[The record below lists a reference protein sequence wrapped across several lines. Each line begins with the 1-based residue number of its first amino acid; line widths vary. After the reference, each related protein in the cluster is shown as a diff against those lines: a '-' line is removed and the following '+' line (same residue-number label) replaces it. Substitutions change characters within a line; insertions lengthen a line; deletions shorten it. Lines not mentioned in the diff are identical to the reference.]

1 VSNGNVFAIT
11 TQEAGT
17 IELEPGARR
26 QVVFNVQNLTG
37 RPIDGRARAVVEGMP
52 AQQAWYTVQGR
63 MERRFDVDEV
73 HQFIV
78 EVAIPEDAQGGR
90 YSFAL
95 EVNSVS
101 RPDED
106 FGRSEK
112 LLVVV
117 PEPAKP
123 GGGPSVPWWVWVVAA
138 SVLVVVGGVVA
149 WIVIS
154 DGDQVEVPDL
164 EGDPVADAMDELDAL
179 GLAAD
184 TVLTLADTR
193 EEHGI
198 VRTQDPDPGAE
209 VEPGAT
215 VTLTVAWRELARD
228 DRHVVSVDSR
238 GDRLMFTLEALSD
251 FTDNLAGQYPQ
262 KDFAGIRVDVNGNGQ
277 VDSRVDVAYGI
288 SGGSR
293 DTICTQYLLSETSS
307 TGCTGFSSSADLGVG
322 FRATSKE
329 SRPHPVWEFTIPKSE
344 LRAGGGSAHMVFWF
358 FSAGE
363 GYSSFPRG
371 VAGQRPTS
379 FQQTVEVDLSS
390 L

>member
-1 VSNGNVFAIT
+1 VSNGNVFAVT

-123 GGGPSVPWWVWVVAA
+123 AGGSSVPWWVWVVAA
-138 SVLVVVGGVVA
+138 SVMVVIGGVVT

-164 EGDPVADAMDELDAL
+164 EGDPVADALDELEAL

-209 VEPGAT
+209 VEAGAT
-215 VTLTVAWRELARD
+215 VTLTVAWRELVRD
-228 DRHVVSVDSR
+228 PGHVVTVDSR
-238 GDRLMFTLEALSD
+238 GNRLTFTLEGLAD
-251 FTDNLAGQYPQ
+251 HTNNLGGDYPQ
-262 KDFAGIRVDVNGNGQ
+262 ADFAGIRVDVNGNGNA
-277 VDSRVDVAYGI
+277 DSRIDVAYGTLE
-288 SGGSR
+288 GF
-293 DTICTQYLLSETSS
+293 TLCTQYFLSATSY
-307 TGCTGFSSSADLGVG
+307 TGCGGFTSAAELQVG
-322 FRATSKE
+322 FRGTANE
-329 SRPHPVWEFTIPKSE
+329 STPHPVWEYTIPKSE
-344 LRAGGGSAHMVFWF
+344 LTAAGGPAHMTFWF
-358 FSAGE
+358 HASGR
-363 GYSSFPRG
+363 GYSSFPAGARG
-371 VAGQRPTS
+371 REPFEETI
-379 FQQTVEVDLSS
+379 EVNLES